1 MALFSSAMSAYIRLS
16 LAFSTSSSFRRF
28 NSDAPRPPYL
38 VGRTDAVLA
47 ADLFHRQARLRHVQ
61 DQYDLGFRE
70 LGSFHGTSP
79 HWLIVPNF
87 YLGVVY
93 LRGKFTDWRV
103 P

>member
-1 MALFSSAMSAYIRLS
+1 
-16 LAFSTSSSFRRF
+16 
-28 NSDAPRPPYL
+28 
-38 VGRTDAVLA
+38 
-47 ADLFHRQARLRHVQ
+47 
-61 DQYDLGFRE
+61 